1 MEGVHVPH
9 ISGFLLAEGELEEG
23 LLKALPTP
31 LPLLLFLRLLP
42 SHLLM
47 SLHWVVRPKGPQLIS
62 QGLQD
67 GESVAL
73 VADQGLVQPGQ
84 RGESGG

>member
-1 MEGVHVPH
+1 M
-9 ISGFLLAEGELEEG
+9 AERELEEG

-31 LPLLLFLRLLP
+31 LPLLRLLP

-47 SLHWVVRPKGPQLIS
+47 SLHWVVRPKGSQLIS

>member
-1 MEGVHVPH
+1 M
-9 ISGFLLAEGELEEG
+9 AERELEEG
-23 LLKALPTP
+23 LLKA

>member
-1 MEGVHVPH
+1 M
-9 ISGFLLAEGELEEG
+9 AERELEEG
-23 LLKALPTP
+23 LLKALPL
-31 LPLLLFLRLLP
+31 LPFLRLLP

-47 SLHWVVRPKGPQLIS
+47 SLHWVVRPKGSQLIS